1 MEDAKGPRNQG
12 LFYHE
17 TVMKSYQAF
26 RKSGVNVDIINME
39 QCLELYQMI
48 AAPMLYMFR
57 AGIEEKLRRFVQN
70 GGILVM
76 TYWSSIMD
84 ETLPIYGN
92 ELGMEQSYVYHHL
105 CDLVQLKGAVRSF
118 FLYLH
123 TKIM

>member
-1 MEDAKGPRNQG
+1 
-12 LFYHE
+12 
-17 TVMKSYQAF
+17 MKSYQAF

-84 ETLPIYGN
+84 ET
-92 ELGMEQSYVYHHL
+92 
-105 CDLVQLKGAVRSF
+105 DLVQLKGAVRSF